1 MAQMEIIIYF
11 LNFFLIFWFVDHF
24 WVLIPDIMLVMIFEF
39 LVDWVKHAFITKFNE
54 IPSEVNCD
62 LFLTSQQCIKAPCV
76 AATLESSG
84 VEIVV
89 FFRSRIDVAI
99 AVNLLSFIIS
109 QCTRNSCN
117 HSLIIGFIHKNLDNF
132 SLGQTDLSWIIF
144 TVQSVTDCQC

>member
-62 LFLTSQQCIKAPCV
+62 LLLTSQQIRMRYEHTHTHRH
-76 AATLESSG
+76 TLTL
-84 VEIVV
+84 IPT
-89 FFRSRIDVAI
+89 
-99 AVNLLSFIIS
+99 
-109 QCTRNSCN
+109 CTHIPFKLFYYNV
-117 HSLIIGFIHKNLDNF
+117 G
-132 SLGQTDLSWIIF
+132 
-144 TVQSVTDCQC
+144 